1 MIIIKVSSNQRK
13 GVALIT
19 CLVLMALTSA
29 LLVSV
34 VVQELSTRKK
44 FEQINLETKLQNLA
58 MSAQEIALGFL
69 LEDAVAKIPL
79 TVTPIPSSKVSL
91 KVQETSK
98 NSYTVEIDAE
108 YTPQNKKPVRST
120 LSGSFLIKTQD
131 GKRVALS
138 VGK

>member
-1 MIIIKVSSNQRK
+1 MIIIKASIDQRR

-44 FEQINLETKLQNLA
+44 FEQINLETKVQNLA
-58 MSAQEIALGFL
+58 MSAQEIVLGFL

-79 TVTPIPSSKVSL
+79 TMNPIPGSKVSL
-91 KVQETSK
+91 KVLETSK
-98 NSYTVEIDAE
+98 SSYTVEIDAE

>member
-1 MIIIKVSSNQRK
+1 MIIIKASSDQRR

-44 FEQINLETKLQNLA
+44 FEQINLETKVQNLA
-58 MSAQEIALGFL
+58 MSAQEIVLGFL

-79 TVTPIPSSKVSL
+79 TMNPIPGSKVSL
-91 KVQETSK
+91 KVLETSK
-98 NSYTVEIDAE
+98 SSYTVEIDAE
-108 YTPQNKKPVRST
+108 YTPQDKKPVRSA
-120 LSGSFLIKTQD
+120 LSGSFLIKMQD

>member
-1 MIIIKVSSNQRK
+1 MIIIKASTNQRK

-19 CLVLMALTSA
+19 CIVLMALSSA

-44 FEQINLETKLQNLA
+44 FEQINLETKVQYLA

-69 LEDAVAKIPL
+69 LEDAVAKIPAMIS
-79 TVTPIPSSKVSL
+79 PIPGSKVSL

-98 NSYTVEIDAE
+98 SSYTIEIDAE
-108 YTPQNKKPVRST
+108 YTPQDKKPVRSA
-120 LSGSFLIKTQD
+120 LSGSFLINTKD
-131 GKRVALS
+131 GKRFAQS

>member
-1 MIIIKVSSNQRK
+1 MIKHSGKERK
-13 GVALIT
+13 GVALLT
-19 CLVLMALTSA
+19 CIVLMALSSA
-29 LLVSV
+29 LLISV

-44 FEQINLETKLQNLA
+44 FEMINLETKAQNLA
-58 MSAQEIALGFL
+58 LSAQEIALGFL
-69 LEDAVAKIPL
+69 LENAAGKIP
-79 TVTPIPSSKVSL
+79 TMMTPIPGAKVNL

-98 NSYTVEIDAE
+98 SSYTIDVSAE
-108 YTPQNKKPVRST
+108 YAIKDKKPVRFN

>member
-1 MIIIKVSSNQRK
+1 MIIIKASSNQRK

-19 CLVLMALTSA
+19 CLVLMALSSA

-44 FEQINLETKLQNLA
+44 FEQINLETKVQNLA

-79 TVTPIPSSKVSL
+79 EMTPSPGSKVSL

-98 NSYTVEIDAE
+98 SSYTIEIDAE
-108 YTPQNKKPVRST
+108 YTPQDKKPVRFS
-120 LSGSFLIKTQD
+120 LSGAFLIKTLD
-131 GKRVALS
+131 GKRVAQS

>member
-1 MIIIKVSSNQRK
+1 MIIIKASSNQRK

-19 CLVLMALTSA
+19 CLVLMALSSA

-34 VVQELSTRKK
+34 VVQELSTRRK
-44 FEQINLETKLQNLA
+44 FEQISLETKVQNLA
-58 MSAQEIALGFL
+58 MSAQEIALGFI

-79 TVTPIPSSKVSL
+79 TMNPISSSKVSL

-98 NSYTVEIDAE
+98 SSYTIEIDAE
-108 YTPQNKKPVRST
+108 YTPQNKKPVSST

>member
-1 MIIIKVSSNQRK
+1 MIIIKASSDQRR

-44 FEQINLETKLQNLA
+44 FEQINLETKVQNLA
-58 MSAQEIALGFL
+58 MSAQEIVLGFL
-69 LEDAVAKIPL
+69 LEDAVVKIPL
-79 TVTPIPSSKVSL
+79 TMNPIPGSKVSL
-91 KVQETSK
+91 KVLETSK
-98 NSYTVEIDAE
+98 SSYTVEIDAE

>member
-44 FEQINLETKLQNLA
+44 FEQINLETKVQNLA
-58 MSAQEIALGFL
+58 MSAQEIVLGFL

-79 TVTPIPSSKVSL
+79 TMNPISSSKVSL

-98 NSYTVEIDAE
+98 NSYTIEIDAE
-108 YTPQNKKPVRST
+108 YTPQNKKPVSST

>member
-58 MSAQEIALGFL
+58 MSAQEIVLGFL

-131 GKRVALS
+131 GKRVAQS
-138 VGK
+138 VNQ

>member
-1 MIIIKVSSNQRK
+1 MIVIKAPSNQLK

-44 FEQINLETKLQNLA
+44 FEQINLETKVQNLA
-58 MSAQEIALGFL
+58 MSAQEIALGFI
-69 LEDAVAKIPL
+69 LEDAVAKIP
-79 TVTPIPSSKVSL
+79 TMISPIPDSKVTL

-98 NSYTVEIDAE
+98 NSYTIEIDAE
-108 YTPQNKKPVRST
+108 YTPQDKKPVRSA

-131 GKRVALS
+131 GKRVAQS

>member
-1 MIIIKVSSNQRK
+1 
-13 GVALIT
+13 
-19 CLVLMALTSA
+19 MALSSA
-29 LLVSV
+29 VLVSV

-44 FEQINLETKLQNLA
+44 FEQINLETKVQNLA
-58 MSAQEIALGFL
+58 MSAQEIVLGFL

-79 TVTPIPSSKVSL
+79 TMNPISSSKVSL

-98 NSYTVEIDAE
+98 NSYTIEIDAE
-108 YTPQNKKPVRST
+108 YTPQNKKPVSST

>member
-1 MIIIKVSSNQRK
+1 
-13 GVALIT
+13 
-19 CLVLMALTSA
+19 MALTSA

-79 TVTPIPSSKVSL
+79 TMNPIPGSKVSL
-91 KVQETSK
+91 KVLETSK
-98 NSYTVEIDAE
+98 SSYTVEIDAE

>member
-1 MIIIKVSSNQRK
+1 MIIIKVSSNQRR

-44 FEQINLETKLQNLA
+44 FEQINLETKVQNLA
-58 MSAQEIALGFL
+58 MSAQEIVLGFL

-79 TVTPIPSSKVSL
+79 TMNPIPGSKVSL
-91 KVQETSK
+91 KVLETSK
-98 NSYTVEIDAE
+98 SSYTVEIDAE

>member
-1 MIIIKVSSNQRK
+1 MIKHSGKERK
-13 GVALIT
+13 GVALLT
-19 CLVLMALTSA
+19 CIVLMALSSA
-29 LLVSV
+29 LLISV

-44 FEQINLETKLQNLA
+44 FEMINMETKAQNLA
-58 MSAQEIALGFL
+58 LSAQEIALGFL
-69 LEDAVAKIPL
+69 LEDAAGKIP
-79 TVTPIPSSKVSL
+79 TMMTPIPGAKVNL

-98 NSYTVEIDAE
+98 SSYTIDVSAE
-108 YTPQNKKPVRST
+108 YAIKDKKPVRFA

>member
-1 MIIIKVSSNQRK
+1 MIIIKASSDQRT

-44 FEQINLETKLQNLA
+44 FEQINLETKVQNLA
-58 MSAQEIALGFL
+58 MSAQEIVLGFL
-69 LEDAVAKIPL
+69 LEDAVVKIPL
-79 TVTPIPSSKVSL
+79 TMNPIPGSKVSL
-91 KVQETSK
+91 KVLETSK
-98 NSYTVEIDAE
+98 SSYTVEIDAE